1 MLKTE
6 APDDRHRD
14 LDRYPVG
21 RLVDAFVDDQALAAT
36 AVRAASAR
44 IADAVEAAVP
54 RIAGGGRLVYV
65 GAGTSGRLGMLDS
78 VELLPTFSWPPE
90 RAVAVL
96 AGGPD
101 AMVQAVEG
109 AEDSAEQGAAD
120 MRAAGI
126 GPDDVVIGIA
136 ASGTTL
142 FVIGAIEAAYSAG
155 ALTIALAN
163 NPDTPLLRAAQIP
176 ILLDTGSEVISGS
189 TRLKAGTAQK
199 IALNALSS
207 AIMVRLQKVYGNLRV
222 DLQPTNLMLLRR
234 ALDITMRAT
243 GADEATARRA
253 LEDSGHRVKVAVVSL
268 LGKLDIAG
276 AEGRL
281 AEAGGSVRE
290 ALATAAP
297 APGPPSG
304 RASGT

>member
-21 RLVDAFVDDQALAAT
+21 QLVDAFVDDQALAAT
-36 AVRAASAR
+36 AVRAASVR

-96 AGGPD
+96 AGGPG
-101 AMVQAVEG
+101 AMFQAVEG
-109 AEDSAEQGAAD
+109 AEDSAEQGAAE

-126 GPDDVVIGIA
+126 GLDDVVIGIA

-142 FVIGAIEAAYSAG
+142 FVIGAIEAAWSAG

-207 AIMVRLQKVYGNLRV
+207 AIMVRLQKVYGNLMV
-222 DLQPTNLMLLRR
+222 DLQPTNLKLLRR

-281 AEAGGSVRE
+281 AEAGGSVRD
-290 ALATAAP
+290 ALAL
-297 APGPPSG
+297 GP
-304 RASGT
+304 

>member
-1 MLKTE
+1 VLKTE

-21 RLVDAFVDDQALAAT
+21 RLVDAFIDDQAQAAG
-36 AVRAASAR
+36 AVRAASGR

-78 VELLPTFSWPPE
+78 VELLPTFSWPSE

-96 AGGPD
+96 AGGPG
-101 AMVQAVEG
+101 AMFQAVEG
-109 AEDSAEQGAAD
+109 AEDSAEQGAAE

-136 ASGTTL
+136 ASGTTN
-142 FVIGAIEAAYSAG
+142 FVIGAVEAAWSAG
-155 ALTIALAN
+155 ALTIGLAN
-163 NPDTPLLRAAQIP
+163 NPGTALLRTAQIP

-207 AIMVRLQKVYGNLRV
+207 AIMVRLQKVYGNLMV
-222 DLQPTNLMLLRR
+222 DLQPTNLKLLRR

-268 LGKLDIAG
+268 LGNLDIAG
-276 AEGRL
+276 AERRL
-281 AEAGGSVRE
+281 AEAGGSVRD
-290 ALATAAP
+290 ALEVN
-297 APGPPSG
+297 
-304 RASGT
+304 

>member
-21 RLVDAFVDDQALAAT
+21 RLVDAFIDDQALAAT
-36 AVRAASAR
+36 AVRAASGR
-44 IADAVEAAVP
+44 IADAVESAVP

-109 AEDSAEQGAAD
+109 AEDSAEQGAAQ

-126 GPDDVVIGIA
+126 GTDDVVIGTVFAWVLGLGVLALSVYTASAAGTTAGSAGVSVLFGSIFGLSASAAWTAA
-136 ASGTTL
+136 ASPP
-142 FVIGAIEAAYSAG
+142 S
-155 ALTIALAN
+155 
-163 NPDTPLLRAAQIP
+163 
-176 ILLDTGSEVISGS
+176 
-189 TRLKAGTAQK
+189 
-199 IALNALSS
+199 
-207 AIMVRLQKVYGNLRV
+207 
-222 DLQPTNLMLLRR
+222 
-234 ALDITMRAT
+234 AT
-243 GADEATARRA
+243 GA
-253 LEDSGHRVKVAVVSL
+253 
-268 LGKLDIAG
+268 
-276 AEGRL
+276 
-281 AEAGGSVRE
+281 SVRWKP
-290 ALATAAP
+290 APRRPASRATAAP
-297 APGPPSG
+297 
-304 RASGT
+304 

>member
-1 MLKTE
+1 VLKTE

-21 RLVDAFVDDQALAAT
+21 RLVDAFIDDQALAAT
-36 AVRAASAR
+36 AVRAASGR
-44 IADAVEAAVP
+44 IADAVESAVP

-109 AEDSAEQGAAD
+109 AEDSAEQGAAQ

-126 GPDDVVIGIA
+126 GTDDVVIGIA

-142 FVIGAIEAAYSAG
+142 FVIGAIEAACSAG
-155 ALTIALAN
+155 ALTIGLAN
-163 NPDTPLLRAAQIP
+163 NPGTPLLRTAQIP

-207 AIMVRLQKVYGNLRV
+207 AIMVRLQKVYGNLMV
-222 DLQPTNLMLLRR
+222 DLQPTNLKLLRR

-268 LGKLDIAG
+268 LGNLDIAG
-276 AEGRL
+276 AERRL
-281 AEAGGSVRE
+281 AEAGGSVRD
-290 ALATAAP
+290 ALEMN
-297 APGPPSG
+297 
-304 RASGT
+304 